1 MTPLDVDDF
10 GWLSED
16 VRELGRSPSPL
27 DLAELDAN
35 EDELLLEREASSSPT
50 PSCLLAD
57 VPSLLNETPPKRFM
71 LRRQHSRGALVGI
84 GSPKPNPFVASEN
97 DSPIS
102 VSPAAE
108 PKEQCSMN
116 TTHESHKPLQYHLV
130 LPPQVIQTIA
140 SYLSIHKSRLAC
152 LLVSKTWSKAAAKAI
167 YRCPSVKTAKQFHSL
182 LQTLLSPGIH
192 NYAAYV
198 VDLDIPLSISDE
210 LLMGDLDVALQLCR
224 NLRGIRLENALN
236 ASNVLIQSLSDNV
249 RHLRRVYLRGC
260 PITDVLVPGL
270 TRSCPRLERVDFS
283 YTQATVVILQN
294 LIDGCERIQAIEL
307 EACGPSLGP
316 VVVNPHKALRRPLR
330 YLNLRNSAV
339 EDHHVRYAAIHCPV
353 LESVVLDGCTAVTDD
368 AVVKL
373 AQSCGSTLRR
383 LDVSFVPSVTD
394 VALHAL
400 ARYAKVMEDLTLAGC
415 DRITPEGV
423 QVVAKSCDKL
433 QTLAL
438 HGCAGILG
446 SFVQQFA
453 VTGTEL
459 ECSLK
464 SAGIKQL
471 AEHKQQQDVLLTRDV
486 GMRTD
491 EAGATLSEGP
501 LVEPLAKTTA
511 DTATAVVTVDQ
522 TTQTDVNRP
531 ELPIDSKAVLDA
543 EKQLHDNIDSTS
555 ATEILLKFADAIA
568 SGKWVPPG
576 GNTPSNGTDP
586 ASAGWPNPFP
596 PGMPP
601 FPYWGPWASQMQAP
615 PQYHPAWGYPPPGW
629 ASPPLGSF
637 PDPNR
642 STESP
647 TPTPADWQLRRQSS
661 TETINSE
668 LSTKRT
674 SILSNESTVSGEG
687 RTKVKPTILP
697 VLREQEAGMPTPPDS
712 PPSKGKERDKR
723 QSTASTVSNVSST
736 GSTVSRLRPPSSL
749 SRLPGPSS
757 TSRLKIPSAVT
768 RGVKAIPKP
777 TPAPSAPTL
786 MRSKTAGSLTPTT
799 RPSVTRTS
807 TGSTLSAG
815 TTRTSAGSTLSA
827 GTTPLRRKT
836 SSVLSRSATTSKVS
850 ASISSPAPS
859 TPPATTTYKPRQFR
873 KFNSSPDEIPTLSS
887 RTTTPKPSTPTRT
900 PTRAST
906 QSDRERT
913 KTLLRTPAQTSRL
926 RWSHH
931 LQPSQDGEGWIAG
944 GTVVEPSPENG
955 EEKTETEKITK
966 RASVGS
972 GSSTPTK
979 TAGMGTSGIR
989 PPSGLRM
996 PTPVKK
1002 PPLLKKKSFSM
1013 I

>member
-50 PSCLLAD
+50 PPCLLAD

-84 GSPKPNPFVASEN
+84 GSPKPNPFATLQDE
-97 DSPIS
+97 SPIS

-108 PKEQCSMN
+108 PKEQLSMN
-116 TTHESHKPLQYHLV
+116 PTHQSQKPLEYHLV

-140 SYLSIHKSRLAC
+140 SYLSFYKSRLAC

-167 YRCPSVKTAKQFHSL
+167 YRCPSVTTAKQFHSL

-198 VDLDIPLSISDE
+198 VDLDIPLTISDE

-270 TRSCPRLERVDFS
+270 TRSCPRLERVDLS
-283 YTQATVVILQN
+283 YTQATVVTLQN
-294 LIDGCERIQAIEL
+294 LIDGCERIQTIEL
-307 EACGPSLGP
+307 EACGPNLGA

-368 AVVKL
+368 AIVKL

-400 ARYAKVMEDLTLAGC
+400 ARYADAMEDLTLAGC

-423 QVVAKSCDKL
+423 QVVARSCDKL
-433 QTLAL
+433 QTLVL

-459 ECSLK
+459 ECCLRSV
-464 SAGIKQL
+464 GIKQL
-471 AEHKQQQDVLLTRDV
+471 AEHKQQDVLLTRDV
-486 GMRTD
+486 GLRTD
-491 EAGATLSEGP
+491 ETGAIWSKGP
-501 LVEPLAKTTA
+501 VVEPLAKTTPDA
-511 DTATAVVTVDQ
+511 ASAVVTVDQ
-522 TTQTDVNRP
+522 TTQTDVHRP
-531 ELPIDSKAVLDA
+531 ELPTDNKPVLDA
-543 EKQLHDNIDSTS
+543 EKQLHDNIEPTN

-586 ASAGWPNPFP
+586 ANAGWPNPFP

-629 ASPPLGSF
+629 ASPPLGLF

-668 LSTKRT
+668 FSTKRT

-687 RTKVKPTILP
+687 RTRVKPTILP
-697 VLREQEAGMPTPPDS
+697 VLKEQEAGMPTPPDS
-712 PPSKGKERDKR
+712 PPKFEKGKERDKR

-749 SRLPGPSS
+749 SRLPGPSPS
-757 TSRLKIPSAVT
+757 SRLKIPSAVT
-768 RGVKAIPKP
+768 RGVRAIPKP
-777 TPAPSAPTL
+777 TPAPIPPTL
-786 MRSKTAGSLTPTT
+786 MRSKTAGSLTSTP
-799 RPSVTRTS
+799 RPSITRTS

-815 TTRTSAGSTLSA
+815 TP
-827 GTTPLRRKT
+827 PLRRKP
-836 SSVLSRSATTSKVS
+836 SSVLSRSATTSKAP
-850 ASISSPAPS
+850 ASIHSPAPS

-887 RTTTPKPSTPTRT
+887 RTTKPKPSTPTRT

-913 KTLLRTPAQTSRL
+913 KTLLRTPAQASRL

-955 EEKTETEKITK
+955 EEKTETEKVTK

-979 TAGMGTSGIR
+979 TGGMGTSGIR

-1002 PPLLKKKSFSM
+1002 SPLLKKKSFSM